1 MPGTQAGRGTMTK
14 SDDTVKSGGTMSSDD
29 AVRVET
35 TVDTEEGARNVARS
49 VVEHQV
55 AACAQ
60 VSGPITSFYRWE
72 GRVQND
78 PEWIVVIKTTSDRLD
93 ALTSRILDV
102 HPYDVPEIV
111 AVPVV
116 GGNPA
121 YLDWVREETRAG
133 GTA

>member
-1 MPGTQAGRGTMTK
+1 MTK
-14 SDDTVKSGGTMSSDD
+14 SGDTAQNDDTVRAGGT
-29 AVRVET
+29 VRVET
-35 TVDTEEGARNVARS
+35 TVDTEEGAQSVARA
-49 VVEHQV
+49 VIEHQV

-72 GRVQND
+72 GEVQND
-78 PEWIVVIKTTSDRLD
+78 PEWIVVIKTTADRLET
-93 ALTSRILDV
+93 LTARILDV

-121 YLDWVREETRAG
+121 YLDWVQEETRAG

>member
-1 MPGTQAGRGTMTK
+1 MTK
-14 SDDTVKSGGTMSSDD
+14 SDDTVKSGGTVISDD

-72 GRVQND
+72 GQVQND

>member
-1 MPGTQAGRGTMTK
+1 MPGTQAGRVTMTK
-14 SDDTVKSGGTMSSDD
+14 SDDTVKSGGTVISDD

-72 GRVQND
+72 GQVQND

>member
-1 MPGTQAGRGTMTK
+1 MAESGDTAQNH
-14 SDDTVKSGGTMSSDD
+14 DTVRASGT
-29 AVRVET
+29 VRVET
-35 TVDTEEGARNVARS
+35 TVDTEEGARRVARALI
-49 VVEHQV
+49 EHQV

-72 GRVQND
+72 GEVQND
-78 PEWIVVIKTTSDRLD
+78 PEWIVVIKTTADRLET
-93 ALTSRILDV
+93 LTARILDV

>member
-1 MPGTQAGRGTMTK
+1 MTK
-14 SDDTVKSGGTMSSDD
+14 SGDTAQNDDTVRAGGT
-29 AVRVET
+29 VRVET
-35 TVDTEEGARNVARS
+35 TVDTEEGAQRVARA
-49 VVEHQV
+49 VIEHQV

-72 GRVQND
+72 GEVQND
-78 PEWIVVIKTTSDRLD
+78 PEWIVVIKTTADRLET
-93 ALTSRILDV
+93 LTARILDV

-121 YLDWVREETRAG
+121 YLDWVQEETRAG

>member
-1 MPGTQAGRGTMTK
+1 MTK